1 MSMEPRTPSE
11 TSDMQQLAELVQ
23 DAARH
28 AGELLRAE
36 LALAKE
42 ELGRDI
48 RSMKTRVLT
57 FAVGIALIQAALVM
71 LALGVVLWF
80 GAHAAGAFVVGG
92 VLAATAVVC
101 VLYSMRAVR
110 GNVITVA
117 QDRLVRDTNTIVR
130 STNEP

>member
-1 MSMEPRTPSE
+1 MESRTPSE
-11 TSDMQQLAELVQ
+11 KSDVQLLAELVQ

-42 ELGRDI
+42 ELRRDI
-48 RSMKTRVLT
+48 RSMKKRVLILAIGLIL
-57 FAVGIALIQAALVM
+57 FQLALAM
-71 LALGVVLWF
+71 FALGVVLWL
-80 GAHAAGAFVVGG
+80 GARATGAFTAGG
-92 VLAATAVVC
+92 VLTATAVVC
-101 VLYSMRAVR
+101 ALYSTRALR

-117 QDRLVRDTNTIVR
+117 QDRLVRDTNTIVG